1 MREVLFRGKAKA
13 IAGCPYNNGKSDGEW
28 VFGYIFPDLGAM
40 KIRQFEPDRPECN
53 DYEIDPETVGQYTG
67 LTDKNGKRIFEGD
80 IVRATIERAERCQSP
95 RIENGVIGYDC
106 IGMIGLILYKDKN
119 GENVW
124 SDFFN
129 ELSLSGLIEDYY
141 FEIIGN
147 IHDNP
152 ELLNGGEDNG

>member
-1 MREVLFRGKAKA
+1 MREIREVIFRGKRTD
-13 IAGCPYNNGKSDGEW
+13 NGEW
-28 VFGYIFPDLGAM
+28 VKGYLYITHIGAH
-40 KIRQFEPDRPECN
+40 
-53 DYEIDPETVGQYTG
+53 EIGSYDAEINIERFTFDVIPETVGQFTG
-67 LTDKNGKRIFEGD
+67 LTDKNGVRIFEGD

-152 ELLNGGEDNG
+152 EILKGGEENG

>member
-1 MREVLFRGKAKA
+1 MREILFRGKCKTDNEWLY
-13 IAGCPYNNGKSDGEW
+13 GFPYVTRKNAVKINWYCSE
-28 VFGYIFPDLGAM
+28 FGSMRTD
-40 KIRQFEPDRPECN
+40 EV
-53 DYEIDPETVGQYTG
+53 DPETVGQYTG
-67 LTDKNGKRIFEGD
+67 LTDKNGVRIFEGD

-152 ELLNGGEDNG
+152 DILKGGEDNG